1 MYSKMNKIL
10 KFSEQK
16 IASVSLDFKRYLY
29 DEIIDFQKSEVILG
43 IVGLRWI
50 GKTTLLLQIAKEKEA
65 EWKKWLYFSCD
76 SFFVYW
82 KFIFDIIEYFY
93 DEHNI
98 RHFYIDEVHK
108 QKDWEQSLKTAYDV
122 YDDIKIIFSWSSSVD
137 LIRWTFDL
145 SRRAILRTLN
155 KFSFREYLNFTY
167 WYNFKEI
174 EIKNIFDN
182 PISVSSEIYNI
193 ENNILKYYKEYNEFW
208 EFWFFWWKNN
218 NKRAFLIKIENV
230 INKLIYEDISNYYN
244 IQTSNISLFFKI
256 LKFIANSWSSN
267 LNYSNIAKQI
277 NTTSDTIKY
286 YIEILQ
292 EIWILNIIW
301 KEWRISVNLRKSKKW
316 LFETNNI
323 AQLLFDE
330 INTRFSIWLLR
341 ESSAVSELKKVWE
354 IYYSEKWDY
363 WFIYKNK
370 RYILEVWGKTK
381 TYKQLKWVENWFLIK
396 DEISIWDNKNEI
408 PLWMLGFLY

>member
-1 MYSKMNKIL
+1 MNKIL